1 MGTRPTSDETTM
13 ATTTLRIW
21 DDGISKG
28 PGLVIGET
36 KVSDDQLKA
45 ITDRASAIAAG
56 IPEHILKRY
65 EAQMRR
71 FCGNREDYS
80 QCVNWLLYK
89 ANPRIFSGN
98 PITGR

>member
-1 MGTRPTSDETTM
+1 M

-36 KVSDDQLKA
+36 KVSYDQLNA
-45 ITDRASAIAAG
+45 ITDHTTGIAAG
-56 IPEHILKRY
+56 IPEDILNRY
-65 EAQMRR
+65 ESQMLR
-71 FCGNREDYS
+71 FCGNRDNYS